1 MPKFSVDDSIELLIF
16 DCDGTLVNTLD
27 AHYAAWNG
35 AFQQINKKYFT
46 KAEFEE
52 KIFGISNIE
61 SVVIIN
67 KYFNYD
73 VDPIEI
79 IRLKSKIFLAKHLDK
94 VEPIDKII
102 KIVQQYHGV
111 LPMVVASGGQPEEVD
126 KLLMASGIK
135 EFFDDVVTVAD
146 VKHGKP
152 NPDIFLEVS
161 SRMGIEP
168 AACFVFEDSPPGFEA
183 AKRAGMP
190 FVDINTIQVQ

>member
-1 MPKFSVDDSIELLIF
+1 MPKFSIADNIKLLIF

-27 AHYAAWNG
+27 AHYAAWKE
-35 AFQQINKKYFT
+35 AFQQINKIFFT
-46 KAEFEE
+46 KAEFKE

-61 SVVIIN
+61 AIAIIN
-67 KYFNYD
+67 TIFNYNID
-73 VDPIEI
+73 SVEI
-79 IRLKSKIFLAKHLDK
+79 TQLKSQIFFAKHVKK
-94 VEPIDKII
+94 VQPIATVMD
-102 KIVQQYHGV
+102 IVNQYHGI

-126 KLLMASGIK
+126 VLLQAAGIK
-135 EFFDDVVTVAD
+135 DLFDDVVTVAD

-161 SRMGIEP
+161 RRMDIEP

-190 FVDINTIQVQ
+190 FVDINTIQI